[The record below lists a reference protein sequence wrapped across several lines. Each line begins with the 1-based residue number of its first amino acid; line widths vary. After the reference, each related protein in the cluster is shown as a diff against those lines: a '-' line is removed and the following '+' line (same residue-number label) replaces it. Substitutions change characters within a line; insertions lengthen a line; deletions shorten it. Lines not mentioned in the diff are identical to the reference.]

1 MTSTSDLSTPLLGN
15 LTQHECDEREAE
27 YDEEEG
33 CLTCFVYD
41 DNVELE
47 DWKYD
52 SIEEDM
58 LFFAFAL
65 HALLFVQFGMAFSTF
80 PVEATTGLSWSVV
93 NYSIILYVITTTV
106 YRQVAKDWKPT
117 CSAVILLPEILIDG
131 MLFLILFNKV
141 VAAFWFLLVSILCL
155 AFLVVT
161 SSIGVLITEYVTD
174 ESESDDNLQQ
184 PQDELDVSY
193 FKGGRIRTM

>member
-1 MTSTSDLSTPLLGN
+1 MTSTNDLSTSLLGN
-15 LTQHECDEREAE
+15 IPQHECEE

-33 CLTCFVYD
+33 CLTCFEYD

-47 DWKYD
+47 DSKFG

-58 LFFAFAL
+58 VFFMFAL
-65 HALLFVQFGMAFSTF
+65 HTLLFVQFGMAFSTF

-106 YRQVAKDWKPT
+106 YRQVAKDWKLAY
-117 CSAVILLPEILIDG
+117 SAVVLLPEILIDV
-131 MLFLILFNKV
+131 MLVLILFNKV
-141 VAAFWFLLVSILCL
+141 VTAFLFLLFSVLCL
-155 AFLVVT
+155 TFLVVVNST
-161 SSIGVLITEYVTD
+161 RVLIVTKYDTD
-174 ESESDDNLQQ
+174 ESEGDDDLQQ

-193 FKGGRIRTM
+193 FNGGRIRSM